1 VSSVHH
7 PAVVIGGARGIGK
20 AIAIQLADQPWV
32 SEVVVA
38 DLMLEQAE
46 ETAAEIRTLG
56 RAARAKAVD
65 LAETGSVEQLVS
77 DTPGTRYL
85 VVAAGIFDSGPS
97 LEVDAASFRR
107 VLEVNLVG
115 TFHAVQQ
122 YAAQMVDAGEG
133 SIVTVASIAARMPR
147 LRQAAY
153 CASKA
158 GIRQALRVLALETTP
173 AGVRINFVSPGPT
186 DTEMMRQMA
195 QGHPHIDDLAQGSLE
210 SFRPRVPRG
219 VVARPPEIASAVTFL
234 LSPSASH
241 ITFQDLVVDGGELL
255 GV

>member
-1 VSSVHH
+1 MTSAN

-20 AIAIQLADQPWV
+20 AIASLLAEQPWV
-32 SEVVVA
+32 SEVVIA
-38 DLMLEQAE
+38 DLLVAQAQ
-46 ETAAEIRTLG
+46 ETASEIRALG
-56 RAARAKAVD
+56 GVARAEGVD
-65 LAETGSVEQLVS
+65 LTDGASIERLVS
-77 DTPGTRYL
+77 STTNTRYL
-85 VVAAGIFDSGPS
+85 AVAAGIFDSGPS
-97 LEVDAASFRR
+97 LEVDSASFRR
-107 VLEVNLVG
+107 VLEVNLIG

-122 YAAQMVDAGEG
+122 YAIHMTQAGEG

-158 GIRQALRVLALETTP
+158 GVRQALRVLALETTP
-173 AGVRINFVSPGPT
+173 VGVRINFVSPGPT

-195 QGHPHIDDLAQGSLE
+195 QGHPDIDDLAQGSLE

-219 VVARPPEIASAVTFL
+219 VVARSPEIASAVAFL
-234 LSPSASH
+234 LSPQASH
-241 ITFQDLVVDGGELL
+241 ITLQDLVVDGGELL